1 MGSGECLQTH
11 RSKEKAS
18 YPVSVLCRVLEV
30 STSGYYD
37 WKDRPLC
44 RTMTNHL
51 PTELVVDALE
61 NTIQEVAVA

>member
-1 MGSGECLQTH
+1 
-11 RSKEKAS
+11 
-18 YPVSVLCRVLEV
+18 VLEV

-51 PTELVVDALE
+51 PTELEVDALE
-61 NTIQEVAVA
+61 ITMQEGAVA

>member
-1 MGSGECLQTH
+1 MQCAREL
-11 RSKEKAS
+11 
-18 YPVSVLCRVLEV
+18 

-37 WKDRPLC
+37 SKDRPPC

-61 NTIQEVAVA
+61 ITMQEVAVA